1 MAPAIGIDL
10 GTCYSCVGAFQ
21 NGAVEI
27 IPNSYGRRVT
37 PSFVGFHGSERL
49 LGQSAFNQAVF
60 NPQNTV
66 YEVKRLIGRDFED
79 ESVREDVANLPF
91 SVVKEDGKIT
101 IKVQFKG
108 KEKKFLP
115 EEISAFVLVHMKQI
129 AETHLETEVTD
140 AVITVPAYFKNTQR
154 QATKDAAE
162 IAGLNVMPLPTALT
176 RFQR

>member
-49 LGQSAFNQAVF
+49 LGQSTFNQAVF

-101 IKVQFKG
+101 IKVQFK
-108 KEKKFLP
+108 
-115 EEISAFVLVHMKQI
+115 VLIVWRNF
-129 AETHLETEVTD
+129 
-140 AVITVPAYFKNTQR
+140 FKLFN
-154 QATKDAAE
+154 
-162 IAGLNVMPLPTALT
+162 
-176 RFQR
+176 